1 MNVGFTLNG
10 VRRTVAAAVGEN
22 LQALLQRIGIH
33 SVRNSD
39 EGEGFAGS
47 DTILLDGRP
56 VLAGLMV
63 AGQAEGRAI
72 ETVESL
78 MKDGRL
84 SAIQEA
90 MLDAGIVQSAYN
102 SPAAALLIADL
113 LARIESPSEDDVRDA
128 LSGLFSRATGYR
140 QFFQAVALARERIR
154 VERALAE
161 TGPASG
167 EGRRGNTASGPAAS
181 SPGMLPTGDPA
192 GDPASGHR
200 FVGRDWRRVDGLK
213 LVAGMKAYVE
223 DRVEPGSCVLK
234 MLRSP
239 HAHAR
244 ITSIDTAA
252 AEAVPGVVMVITY
265 ANCPDVRYGCAG
277 QGAPEPSPYDRRM
290 FETLLRHHGDRV
302 AAVVADTE
310 EAALAALALVKV
322 EYEVLDPVLTLEEA
336 MSDHAPLVHPEPIEY
351 PLPIGADARRNLA
364 ASASGSTGDVERAL
378 LDADVVVERTYV
390 TSRVQCTPL
399 EPHVV
404 YTRMDGDRIVIHAST
419 QVPWHLRRIVARV
432 LGIGENRVRVIKE
445 RIGGGY
451 GSKQDILLEEV
462 CAFATFA
469 TGRPVFHKYT
479 REEEFV
485 AATVRHPFRARVK
498 MGARRDGTII
508 AIRMSVDVDTGAYG
522 NHALTVPMNACSKS
536 LPLFRCENMSFEVS
550 AWYTNHVPSGAYQG
564 YGAPQGSFAVQLAAA
579 EVASALGMDQVAF
592 LEKNRVR
599 EGDVLEILRSLGEGR
614 EGVAVKVATCGLGE
628 ALAEGARMMDWKQRP
643 AGAAADAAAESA
655 GDVRVGRGV
664 AIIQQG
670 SGLPGI
676 DQACANVTL
685 LADGSLLVRSGGA
698 DLGTGL
704 DTVVAKLAAETLRCP
719 LERVAVVSGD
729 TDTTPFDKGAY
740 ASSGTYFSGNA
751 ALKAAQHLASQVLD
765 VAAAILGEPPDA
777 LALEYPGR
785 VVGKRGAVAF
795 ADIARHAQ
803 AGEGPGE
810 LTGRASFTSSDHAIP
825 YAAHFC
831 EVAVNVR
838 TGAIEVRRYRALHDC
853 GTPINPELALGQVY
867 GSILKSIGH
876 TLYEEMVFDRAGR
889 CLTTTLG
896 DYGVPT
902 IQELPR
908 DVEAGFVVTKDPFGP
923 FGGKSISEISVNGA
937 APAIAAAI
945 HDATGAWIRD
955 WPITGEK
962 ILRALG
968 RF

>member
-1 MNVGFTLNG
+1 VSVTFTLNG
-10 VRRTVAAAVGEN
+10 ARRTVEAAAGEN
-22 LQALLQRIGIH
+22 LQVLLQRIGIP

-47 DTILLDGRP
+47 DTVLLDGRP

-63 AGQAEGRAI
+63 AGQAEGRSI

-78 MKDGRL
+78 MADGRL
-84 SAIQEA
+84 SVIQEA
-90 MLDAGIVQSAYN
+90 MLDAGVVQSAYN

-113 LARIESPSEDDVRDA
+113 LRRVDAPSEEDVRDA
-128 LSGLFSRATGYR
+128 LSGLLSRATGYL
-140 QFFQAVALARERIR
+140 QFFHAVKLARERLR
-154 VERALAE
+154 SAGGGAPAERPGAAMAVAVPDGANGAGM
-161 TGPASG
+161 TG
-167 EGRRGNTASGPAAS
+167 T
-181 SPGMLPTGDPA
+181 
-192 GDPASGHR
+192 R
-200 FVGRDWRRVDGLK
+200 FVGKDWRRVDGVK
-213 LVAGMKAYVE
+213 LAAGMKAFVE
-223 DRVEPGSCVLK
+223 DRVEAGSCVLR

-244 ITSIDTAA
+244 IASIDTAA
-252 AEAVPGVVMVITY
+252 SEAAPGVVLVITHR
-265 ANCPDVRYGCAG
+265 NCPDVRYGCAG

-290 FETLLRHHGDRV
+290 FDTLLRHHGDRV
-302 AAVVADTE
+302 AAVVAETAAAA
-310 EAALAALALVKV
+310 EAALALIRV
-322 EYEVLDPVLTLEEA
+322 EYEVLDPVLGLEEA
-336 MSDHAPLVHPEPIEY
+336 MAERAPRVHPETVEY
-351 PLPIGADARRNLA
+351 PLAIGADARRNLA
-364 ASASGSTGDVERAL
+364 ASASGAVGDVEKGF
-378 LDADVVVERTYV
+378 LDADVVVERTYT

-404 YTRMDGDRIVIHAST
+404 YTRMDGDRLVIHAST

-432 LGIGENRVRVIKE
+432 LGISENRVRVIKE

-462 CAFATFA
+462 CAFATLC

-479 REEEFV
+479 REEEFI
-485 AATVRHPFRARVK
+485 AATVRHPFRVKVK
-498 MGARRDGTII
+498 MGARRDGTIT
-508 AIRMSVDVDTGAYG
+508 AIRMSLDADTGAYG
-522 NHALTVPMNACSKS
+522 NHCLTVPMNACSKS
-536 LPLFRCENMSFEVS
+536 LPLFRCGNVAFEVS

-579 EVASALGMDQVAF
+579 EVAAGLHMDQLAF

-599 EGDVLEILRSLGEGR
+599 EGDVLEIMRSLGEGR
-614 EGVAVKVATCGLGE
+614 EGVAVKVGTCGLGE
-628 ALAEGARMMDWKQRP
+628 ALAEGARTMGWEERP
-643 AGAAADAAAESA
+643 AGAPATGGGARGPA
-655 GDVRVGRGV
+655 GDVRIGRGV

-670 SGLPGI
+670 SGLPGL

-704 DTVVAKLAAETLRCP
+704 DTVLAKLAAETLRCP
-719 LERVAVVSGD
+719 LDRVAVISGD

-740 ASSGTYFSGNA
+740 ASSGTFFSGNA
-751 ALKAAQHLASQVLD
+751 ALKAAEHLAAQVLD
-765 VAAAILGEPPDA
+765 VAAGLLGEPRED
-777 LALEYPGR
+777 LALEFPGR
-785 VVGKRGAVAF
+785 VVGKRGVVAY

-803 AGEGPGE
+803 TGEGPGE
-810 LTGRASFTSSDHAIP
+810 LTGRSSFTSHDFAIP

-838 TGAIEVRRYRALHDC
+838 TGVIEIRRYRALHDS
-853 GTPINPELALGQVY
+853 GTAINPELALGQVY
-867 GSILKSIGH
+867 GAVLKSIGH
-876 TLYEEMVFDRAGR
+876 ALYEEMVFDRAGR

-908 DVEAGFVVTKDPFGP
+908 DVEAKLVATDDPYGP
-923 FGGKSISEISVNGA
+923 FGSKSIAEISVNGA
-937 APAIAAAI
+937 APAIAAAV
-945 HDATGAWIRD
+945 HDATGAWIRE

-962 ILRALG
+962 ILRTLG

>member
-1 MNVGFTLNG
+1 MSVSFTLNG
-10 VRRTVAAAVGEN
+10 TPRTVDAAVGEN

-47 DTILLDGRP
+47 DTILVDGRP
-56 VLAGLMV
+56 ALAGLMV
-63 AGQAEGRAI
+63 AGQAEGRSI
-72 ETVESL
+72 ETIESL

-84 SAIQEA
+84 SVIQEA
-90 MLDAGIVQSAYN
+90 MLDAGVVQSAYN

-113 LARIESPSEDDVRDA
+113 LGRIESPSEDDVRDA

-140 QFFQAVALARERIR
+140 QFFRAVALARERMR
-154 VERALAE
+154 GERALAD
-161 TGPASG
+161 TGAASGGAGRVGAATVAAAASPGPLPAAGPAS
-167 EGRRGNTASGPAAS
+167 
-181 SPGMLPTGDPA
+181 D
-192 GDPASGHR
+192 HR

-234 MLRSP
+234 MLRCP

-244 ITSIDTAA
+244 ISSIDTAA
-252 AEAVPGVVMVITY
+252 AEAAPGVVMVITH

-290 FETLLRHHGDRV
+290 FDTLLRHHGDRV
-302 AAVVADTE
+302 AAVVAETE
-310 EAALAALALVKV
+310 DAARAAIALIKV

-336 MSDHAPLVHPEPIEY
+336 MGDHAPLVHPEPIEY

-378 LDADVVVERTYV
+378 LDADVVVERTYT

-462 CAFATFA
+462 CAFATLA

-485 AATVRHPFRARVK
+485 AATVRHPFRVKVK
-498 MGARRDGTII
+498 MGARRDGTIT
-508 AIRMSVDVDTGAYG
+508 AIRMSVDADTGAYG
-522 NHALTVPMNACSKS
+522 NHSLTVPMNACSKS

-564 YGAPQGSFAVQLAAA
+564 YGAPQGSFAVQLAAS
-579 EVASALGMDQVAF
+579 EVAAALGMDQVAF

-614 EGVAVKVATCGLGE
+614 EGVAVKVAACGLGE
-628 ALAEGARMMDWKQRP
+628 ALAEGARMMGWKERP
-643 AGAAADAAAESA
+643 AGAASGAPADAAASEKN
-655 GDVRVGRGV
+655 DVRVGRGV

-765 VAAAILGEPPDA
+765 VAAAILGEPREA

-785 VVGKRGAVAF
+785 VVGRRGAVAF

-810 LTGRASFTSSDHAIP
+810 LTGRASFTSNDHAIP

-867 GSILKSIGH
+867 GSVLKSIGH

-908 DVEAGFVVTKDPFGP
+908 DVEAGFIVTKDPFGP

>member
-1 MNVGFTLNG
+1 MSISFTLNDTK
-10 VRRTVAAAVGEN
+10 RTVEAAVGEN
-22 LQALLQRIGIH
+22 LQVLLQRIGIH

-39 EGEGFAGS
+39 DGEGFTGS

-63 AGQAEGRAI
+63 AGQAEGRSI

-78 MKDGRL
+78 MSGGRL
-84 SAIQEA
+84 SAIQES
-90 MLDAGIVQSAYN
+90 MLDAGVVQSAYN

-113 LARIESPSEDDVRDA
+113 LRRIDSPSEDDVRDA

-140 QFFQAVALARERIR
+140 QFFNAVNLACERL
-154 VERALAE
+154 RATNGAG
-161 TGPASG
+161 TGRADD
-167 EGRRGNTASGPAAS
+167 GPVAGSAH
-181 SPGMLPTGDPA
+181 TGT
-192 GDPASGHR
+192 R
-200 FVGRDWRRVDGLK
+200 FIGRDSRRIDGLK
-213 LVAGMKAYVE
+213 LAAGMKAYVE
-223 DRVEPGSCVLK
+223 DQVERGSCVLR

-244 ITSIDTAA
+244 IISMDTAA
-252 AEAVPGVVMVITY
+252 AEAAAGVVMVITH

-290 FETLLRHHGDRV
+290 FDTLLRHHGDRV
-302 AAVVADTE
+302 AAVVAETD
-310 EAALAALALVKV
+310 EAARAALALIKV
-322 EYEVLDPVLTLEEA
+322 EYEVLDPVLSLEEA
-336 MSDHAPLVHPEPIEY
+336 MAERGPRVHPEPIEY
-351 PLPIGADARRNLA
+351 PLQIGADARRNLA

-378 LDADVVVERTYV
+378 LDADVVIERTYT

-404 YTRMDGDRIVIHAST
+404 YTRMDGDRLVIHAST

-451 GSKQDILLEEV
+451 GAKQDILLEEV
-462 CAFATFA
+462 CAFATLA

-479 REEEFV
+479 REEEFI
-485 AATVRHPFRARVK
+485 AATTRHPFRIKVK
-498 MGARRDGTII
+498 MGARRDGAIT
-508 AIRMSVDVDTGAYG
+508 AIRMSVDADTGAYG
-522 NHALTVPMNACSKS
+522 NHCLTVPMNACSKS
-536 LPLFRCENMSFEVS
+536 LPLFRCDNMSFEVS

-564 YGAPQGSFAVQLAAA
+564 YGAPQGSFAVQMAAA
-579 EVASALGMDQVAF
+579 EVAAALGMNQLAF

-614 EGVAVKVATCGLGE
+614 EGVAVKVGSCGLGE
-628 ALAEGARMMDWKQRP
+628 ALAEGARMMGWDERP
-643 AGAAADAAAESA
+643 SGAPATGGTAGSRGTAAVGGAPGLA

-670 SGLPGI
+670 SGLPGL

-704 DTVVAKLAAETLRCP
+704 DTVLAKLAAETMRCP
-719 LERVAVVSGD
+719 LERVAVISGD

-751 ALKAAQHLASQVLD
+751 ALKAAEHLAAQVLD
-765 VAAAILGEPPDA
+765 VAAGLLGEPRED
-777 LALEYPGR
+777 LTLEFPGR
-785 VVGKRGAVAF
+785 VAGKRGAIGY

-803 AGEGPGE
+803 TGEGPGE
-810 LTGRASFTSSDHAIP
+810 LTGRSSFTSNDHAIP

-831 EVAVNVR
+831 EVAVNER
-838 TGAIEVRRYRALHDC
+838 TGGIEVRRYRALHDS
-853 GTPINPELALGQVY
+853 GRPINPELALGQVY
-867 GSILKSIGH
+867 GAVLKSIGH
-876 TLYEEMVFDRAGR
+876 TLYEEMIFDRAGR
-889 CLTTTLG
+889 CLTTSLG
-896 DYGVPT
+896 DYGAPS

-908 DVEAGFVVTKDPFGP
+908 DVEAKLIVTDDPYGP
-923 FGGKSISEISVNGA
+923 FGGKSIAEISVNGA

-962 ILRALG
+962 ILRQLG